1 MNASLST
8 LPLLA
13 LAKPTASLLPTAA
26 PSSISPHKRLALP
39 HFTSSNGADFRSPR
53 RHHHSSN
60 PERFEPQD
68 SLSATLDKA
77 VSDLHATKERICS
90 CFERINQTQAIFDL
104 ELDETNA
111 MMDRLH
117 YEQQR
122 IATMYYNYFNYSAL
136 QIQRLFR
143 GHLERR
149 VYYQTMALKAALR
162 IQRGFRAMRRRRA
175 ERLKQFRIMC
185 RKVLRGMRGIR
196 AKEELSHKELLNC
209 VNHNMMIETQWRKA
223 MGVGD
228 TESSLI
234 HALYRKK
241 FMRRRIGAV
250 FRAIHWTHSI
260 VRYWHGLVSEPELID
275 AHAVDFAESLD
286 ERDTEVPTDAEALE
300 ETALLEWSLQQQL
313 QPSGT
318 TVARRNVNL
327 DRPKFKAAPKK
338 VLSREELRRKQQ
350 AYTQR
355 VQEENAKR
363 ESSRAAL
370 QKKQREAA
378 RLAEL
383 EHKRFEEEQ
392 RCLRMQHAAAL
403 REDLERRGLLAIREL
418 QSKKD
423 EELRKQEEA
432 KLRLVDAQ
440 QRIAAQVLS
449 DETQQILKRKQR
461 SGSNR
466 KLATPRKD

>member
-13 LAKPTASLLPTAA
+13 LAKPTASLTCAA
-26 PSSISPHKRLALP
+26 PSSRSPRKRIALP
-39 HFTSSNGADFRSPR
+39 HFTSSNGADFPSPR

-77 VSDLHATKERICS
+77 VRELHATEERIVS
-90 CFERINQTQAIFDL
+90 CFERISQTQSIFEL
-104 ELDETNA
+104 ELDETDA

-122 IATMYYNYFNYSAL
+122 IATAYYNYFNYSAL

-143 GHLERR
+143 GYLGRR
-149 VYYQTMALKAALR
+149 VYRQTMALKAALR

-175 ERLKQFRIMC
+175 DRLKQFRVMC

-196 AKEELSHKELLNC
+196 AKEELSHKELLNR

-260 VRYWHGLVSEPELID
+260 VRYWRTLVPEPESID
-275 AHAVDFAESLD
+275 ARAAGFAENLGD
-286 ERDTEVPTDAEALE
+286 GAGDGNAEALLDTEAME
-300 ETALLEWSLQQQL
+300 EAALLEWNLQQQL
-313 QPSGT
+313 QLSDT
-318 TVARRNVNL
+318 TAARRNVNL
-327 DRPKFKAAPKK
+327 NRPKLKAPPKK

-363 ESSRAAL
+363 ENSRAAL
-370 QKKQREAA
+370 QEKQKEAA
-378 RLAEL
+378 RLSEI
-383 EHKRFEEEQ
+383 ERKRFEDEQ
-392 RCLRMQHAAAL
+392 RRLRMQHATAL
-403 REDLERRGLLAIREL
+403 REDLERRGLLAIKEL

-423 EELRKQEEA
+423 EELRRQEEA
-432 KLRLVDAQ
+432 KLRLVNAQ

-466 KLATPRKD
+466 KLQ

>member
-1 MNASLST
+1 M
-8 LPLLA
+8 LP
-13 LAKPTASLLPTAA
+13 KYV
-26 PSSISPHKRLALP
+26 
-39 HFTSSNGADFRSPR
+39 
-53 RHHHSSN
+53 
-60 PERFEPQD
+60 ERNVYVVTHAMYTHVAIQD
-68 SLSATLDKA
+68 
-77 VSDLHATKERICS
+77 RIRG
-90 CFERINQTQAIFDL
+90 CFERINQTQEIFEL
-104 ELDETNA
+104 ELDETTA
-111 MMDRLH
+111 MMDKFH
-117 YEQQR
+117 CEQQR
-122 IATMYYNYFNYSAL
+122 IATAYYNYFNYSAL

-143 GHLERR
+143 GYLGRR
-149 VYYQTMALKAALR
+149 VCRQTMALKAALR

-175 ERLKQFRIMC
+175 ERLKQFRVMC

-196 AKEELSHKELLNC
+196 AKEELSHKELLNR

-241 FMRRRIGAV
+241 FMRRRIGSI
-250 FRAIHWTHSI
+250 FSHLYWTHSI
-260 VRYWHGLVSEPELID
+260 VRYWRGLVPDPDPIDARAVGFAVTLDNEADDSEPLIG
-275 AHAVDFAESLD
+275 
-286 ERDTEVPTDAEALE
+286 TEAM
-300 ETALLEWSLQQQL
+300 ETAASLEWTQQQQL
-313 QPSGT
+313 QLSGA
-318 TVARRNVNL
+318 TVARRNANL
-327 DRPKFKAAPKK
+327 DRPNLKAPPKK
-338 VLSREELRRKQQ
+338 APSREELRRKQQ

-355 VQEENAKR
+355 VQVDNAKH
-363 ESSRAAL
+363 ETVRAAL
-370 QKKQREAA
+370 VEKQKGAA

-383 EHKRFEEEQ
+383 ERKRFEDEQ
-392 RCLRMQHAAAL
+392 RRLRMQHASAL
-403 REDLERRGLLAIREL
+403 REDLERRGLLMIKEL

-432 KLRLVDAQ
+432 KLRLADAQ